1 MKQRER
7 SDRPSLRPVRT
18 IELSDAHTKLR
29 LALLIVCLAVAAAA
43 LACAVNSLIS
53 TDAGLQEIEAYDT
66 GELSSADEFTFYYEV
81 GMGELS
87 ATEEYKAL
95 RSLYTQAAQ
104 DAYELL
110 SAEMEFDGCSN
121 IWYLNQHVGEAVT
134 VDGALY
140 QALSAM
146 EQSGARYLYLAPV
159 YELYQSMLQSQSDY
173 EADDFDPYEN
183 ETLADFCAQAAA
195 YLNDPEAIDLE
206 LLGDN
211 TVILHVSEGYLRF
224 GQENGITRWIDF
236 FWLKNAFAADLI
248 AQQLIDSGYTRGM
261 LISGDGFV
269 RGLGEDIGTEFSLEF
284 PHREGLVVTG
294 LATLSFSG
302 SVSLACLRDYPLE
315 GESSGWYYVREDGQI
330 RTRYVDTADGLCKS
344 ALPELVVCSTTLPC
358 GETALLAASLFIAD
372 SLDPDLLHALTD
384 RGAFAYYYDGD
395 ELICTQPEG

>member
-1 MKQRER
+1 MI
-7 SDRPSLRPVRT
+7 LR
-18 IELSDAHTKLR
+18 
-29 LALLIVCLAVAAAA
+29 
-43 LACAVNSLIS
+43 
-53 TDAGLQEIEAYDT
+53 
-66 GELSSADEFTFYYEV
+66 
-81 GMGELS
+81 
-87 ATEEYKAL
+87 
-95 RSLYTQAAQ
+95 
-104 DAYELL
+104 
-110 SAEMEFDGCSN
+110 
-121 IWYLNQHVGEAVT
+121 
-134 VDGALY
+134 
-140 QALSAM
+140 
-146 EQSGARYLYLAPV
+146 
-159 YELYQSMLQSQSDY
+159 
-173 EADDFDPYEN
+173 
-183 ETLADFCAQAAA
+183 
-195 YLNDPEAIDLE
+195 
-206 LLGDN
+206 
-211 TVILHVSEGYLRF
+211 VSEEYLRF

-315 GESSGWYYVREDGQI
+315 GEDSGWYYVREDGQI

-344 ALPELVVCSTTLPC
+344 ALPELVVCSTTLSC

-372 SLDPDLLHALTD
+372 SLDPDLLHALAD